1 MAVRVGKMEA
11 ADLGKKNDSC
21 KSGPRT
27 VVGVGARE
35 KERCG
40 NENSKYRPSPRKFFL
55 QKEAE
60 N

>member
-1 MAVRVGKMEA
+1 MEA

-40 NENSKYRPSPRKFFL
+40 NGNSKYRPSPRKFFL